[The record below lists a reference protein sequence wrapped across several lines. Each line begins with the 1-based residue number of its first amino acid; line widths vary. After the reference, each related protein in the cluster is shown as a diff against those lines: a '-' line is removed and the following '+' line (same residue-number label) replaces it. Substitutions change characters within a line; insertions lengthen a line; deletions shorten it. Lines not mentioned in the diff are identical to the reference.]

1 MKVFAFLK
9 SGKKLDDMQ
18 AWDTEYSFR
27 AFMAE
32 KWEASG
38 EDPEVILIN
47 ETRFNRVTNLATEL
61 EDDDYAVAIDLGGKK
76 KNRHRI
82 YVEASPHF
90 TEFLMRHTDKTSY
103 EAILLYNKEQP

>member
-18 AWDTEYSFR
+18 AWDAEYSFR

-47 ETRFNRVTNLATEL
+47 ETRFNKVANLATEL
-61 EDDDYAVAIDLGGKK
+61 EDGDYAVAIDLGGKK
-76 KNRHRI
+76 KQRHRI
-82 YVEASPHF
+82 YVEASSHF
-90 TEFLMRHTDKTSY
+90 TEFLRRHTDKTSY
-103 EAILLYNKEQP
+103 EAILLYNKEHP